1 MVALIHQNVASLP
14 CYAPPMEAVVALIVT
29 AGMAK
34 RHLIE
39 GTPFLP
45 DGAVMVAS
53 AAAAVYFARA
63 AMNKHQCQLKA
74 GSGD

>member
-1 MVALIHQNVASLP
+1 
-14 CYAPPMEAVVALIVT
+14 MEAVVALIVT

-53 AAAAVYFARA
+53 AAAAVYFVRA
-63 AMNKHQCQLKA
+63 AMNKQCQLKA
-74 GSGD
+74 GLGQRQGTCVLY

>member
-1 MVALIHQNVASLP
+1 
-14 CYAPPMEAVVALIVT
+14 MEAVVALIVT

-74 GSGD
+74 GSGG